1 MARPGAIVAAM
12 KALPAGG
19 RYSPANAAGMGRISP
34 AMANAMM
41 GGSYNAAYGPFLPRN
56 PEVFTDG
63 AFAPAAPIQPTPIN
77 NPPQGG
83 TYPGPRYWEP
93 RPSWNLPTPPGT
105 EGLKL
110 ASFDQLRTLAQKY
123 SVARAAIELR
133 IEEIRGL
140 DWNIALTTDAAKAY
154 QKDNAAM
161 KDFGERKKQFV
172 RFFRRPDPDFW
183 NFDSFLAALLE
194 EIFVFD
200 ALSIIFRPKYGAR
213 LGMGGKGLLGSD
225 LDSMR
230 LVSGPTIRPLI
241 DVWGGKPAPP
251 DPAYQQ
257 YLYGV
262 PRSDYMTIAMGTD
275 IEESGLEGAQV
286 NEFNADIMLYAPYWP
301 VRESPY
307 GFPPV
312 ERALL
317 PIISGLQKQEFQL
330 DYFTEGTV
338 PAVYISPGDN
348 NITPTQIGELQNAL
362 NSLAGDPA
370 YHLKVI
376 VLPPGSHVDPQ
387 RPVDLSDSFDYL
399 VMNQVCMA
407 FDVQPIELGIIPNV
421 GGTPQGPSASGIRFM
436 GQEARD
442 IKSRKS
448 TKPLLSFIQ
457 DIFNHVIQVICD
469 QPDMQFQF
477 EGMIDDE
484 DKQAITALGV
494 DQLQNGIS
502 SVDEVR
508 ERLDLPP
515 WGMRETSEPIV
526 MTQQGP
532 VPFSMAPQLIQAS
545 MQQMMNSG
553 QQSSSSSSKG
563 KSKGG
568 KKSKT
573 SGTTSKPKTR
583 SSGGTTKPNGS
594 HPAPNKPS
602 NRPSATPAHQAAS
615 AAVQRPQ
622 RGKTGGTAN
631 RSPVAGSRKRGAGV
645 TPTQGRMRNKAAVSE
660 LENLKR
666 FLRKD
671 RDIIWTWQP
680 KNIETIAL
688 ARIAEDLDA
697 GYLVDVAVDREI
709 GKLLIGDDIFEET
722 TQVAPNP
729 SAPSLSDDLS
739 KHASGQEFPGW
750 EHDLGLVGRYRQEI
764 SQAFQDAEINGR
776 QIRKEQAAGG
786 YTTISVLNGMIADSI
801 KAAFTGTISSLYQKA
816 WDLGYEGGAA
826 LVSGKAADFSAQH
839 NDYNR
844 QAWVDKET
852 QHWVDSI
859 ARTGLGNSNSRSE
872 MIARTEVARAMNA
885 GVMQAYKDR
894 GITHKHLL
902 LAPDDRT
909 CPVCKSAASAGV
921 IPLDAIFTGG
931 EAPFHPQ
938 CRCVPAPAGVNIEP
952 PQAHI
957 SKAEDKS
964 RLAWLLLRS
973 EDEDGKQRFLLQQR
987 SDGSWGMPGGT
998 THKGEDP
1005 WDAAVRET
1013 TEEIGDLPNL
1023 KQVRTFHHVE
1033 DDDETQVYLWL
1044 CDVPYFQPKFNGS
1057 TPEETQGA
1065 AWFRRK
1071 EIGKLDLAPKFRED
1085 WEKGICLKD
1094 NATKSLQNIRTENGE
1109 WLTTTENNSAA
1120 GGGSRW
1126 PYPSWAA
1133 SSGYPSNNPGGNSR
1147 PGGGQ
1152 NSGEM
1157 GATEPPVYWPNGD
1170 DMSEDETARI
1180 YPRGSDDGRK
1190 LPAKKPGKGTPA
1202 RHLPDGDPDGMYPEG
1217 GIVGSPGVGAQS
1229 VPGGNKFHGITEKPP
1244 AVGRTPSRAH
1254 PVVGMRPPHTP
1265 HPSQARPVDPNVF
1278 DPEEA
1283 VEHLGEKPGEGN
1295 VVFPLPHPGAPGQK
1309 GAGGPSDYS
1318 DANPV
1323 DAEHVYVQM
1332 AKNFP
1337 PEAIQWVKRA
1347 KWTGPHNVPWGR
1359 VDTDDIENWAASHQP
1374 EKVKEFEAQIKAHQ
1388 GHVAPSVLVQNAQHN
1403 KAFIVDGHH
1412 RALARKNLGQDVLAY
1427 LGHID
1432 EKDREAAEETHTK
1445 QIHSGSSP
1453 QNKGRTMV
1461 SKESVHYREGTPARH
1476 CGNCVMFHP
1485 GSNSCDLVKGMIKS
1499 EDTCDDWEAK

>member
-1 MARPGAIVAAM
+1 
-12 KALPAGG
+12 
-19 RYSPANAAGMGRISP
+19 
-34 AMANAMM
+34 MANAMM
-41 GGSYNAAYGPFLPRN
+41 GGSYNAAYGPFLPRD
-56 PEVFTDG
+56 PEQFTDG

-77 NPPQGG
+77 NPPPGG
-83 TYPGPRYWEP
+83 IFPGPRYWQP
-93 RPSWNLPTPPGT
+93 RPSWNLPTEPGT

-123 SVARAAIELR
+123 SVARASIELR

-161 KDFGERKKQFV
+161 KDFGERKKILT

-200 ALSIIFRPKYGAR
+200 ALSVIFRPKYGAK

-225 LDSMR
+225 LDSLR
-230 LVSGPTIRPLI
+230 LISGPTIRPLI

-262 PRSDYMTIAMGTD
+262 PRSDYMTIAMNTD

-457 DIFNHVIQVICD
+457 DIFNHVIQNICD
-469 QPDMQFQF
+469 CQDMQFQF

-553 QQSSSSSSKG
+553 QSSSSSSSSKKGKG
-563 KSKGG
+563 KSKG
-568 KKSKT
+568 T
-573 SGTTSKPKTR
+573 ASKPKTR

-602 NRPSATPAHQAAS
+602 NRPSVTPAHAAAE
-615 AAVQRPQ
+615 AATQRPQ
-622 RGKTGGTAN
+622 RGKTGGTAG
-631 RSPVAGSRKRGAGV
+631 RSPVAGSRKRGEGR
-645 TPTQGRMRNKAAVSE
+645 TPTQGRMRNKAELAE

-671 RDIIWTWQP
+671 RDAIWTWTP
-680 KNIETIAL
+680 RHIETITL
-688 ARIAEDLDA
+688 AKIAEDIDK
-697 GYLVDVAVDREI
+697 GYLVDVAVDRQI
-709 GKLLIGDDIFEET
+709 GKLLIGDEIIDTTEIEPAEEWFEEP
-722 TQVAPNP
+722 VI
-729 SAPSLSDDLS
+729 
-739 KHASGQEFPGW
+739 KHDQNFPGW
-750 EHDLGLVGRYRQEI
+750 EHDLGLVGRYTEEI
-764 SQAFQDAEINGR
+764 SQAFQSAEINGAA
-776 QIRKEQAAGG
+776 IRKEQASGG
-786 YTTISVLNGMIADSI
+786 YVTIGVLSSMIADSI
-801 KAAFTGTISSLYQKA
+801 KTAFTPVITPLYEKA
-816 WDLGYEGGAA
+816 WDLGYEGGRA
-826 LVSGKAADFSAQH
+826 LVTGSDANFSSQH

-852 QHWVDSI
+852 QHWVDEIS
-859 ARTGLGNSNSRSE
+859 RTGLGNSNSRSE

-894 GITHKHLL
+894 GVTHKHLL
-902 LAPDDRT
+902 LAPDERT
-909 CPVCKSAASAGV
+909 CQVCKSAAAAGV
-921 IPLDAIFTGG
+921 IPLDSIFAGG
-931 EAPFHPQ
+931 EAPFHPH
-938 CRCVPAPAGVNIEP
+938 CRCVPAPAGVTAEP

-957 SKAEDKS
+957 GKQEDPS
-964 RLAWLLLRS
+964 RVCFLMIRG
-973 EDEDGKQRFLLQQR
+973 EDSDGKTRYLLQKR
-987 SDGSWGMPGGT
+987 TDNTWGLPGGMA
-998 THKGEDP
+998 HMGEP
-1005 WDAAVRET
+1005 SFDAAVRET
-1013 TEEIGDLPNL
+1013 VEEIGDIPPMQP
-1023 KQVRTFHHVE
+1023 KVAHERY
-1033 DDDETQVYLWL
+1033 DDDKSVFIYVCDAGQVFPVKMNGKTPDETM
-1044 CDVPYFQPKFNGS
+1044 G
-1057 TPEETQGA
+1057 TG
-1065 AWFRRK
+1065 WFRHK
-1071 EIGKLDLAPKFRED
+1071 EVGKLKLHPPFAEQWDAIDFKD
-1085 WEKGICLKD
+1085 ITKG
-1094 NATKSLQNIRTENGE
+1094 LQNIRTENGE
-1109 WLTTTENNSAA
+1109 WLRLDDPD
-1120 GGGSRW
+1120 GSSSDW
-1126 PYPSWAA
+1126 PYPAWGASGGGASVHHPNGAA
-1133 SSGYPSNNPGGNSR
+1133 GNGYPTNNR

-1152 NSGEM
+1152 AAGEM
-1157 GATEPPVYWPNGD
+1157 GATEPPRWPSGD
-1170 DMSEDETARI
+1170 DMSDEETARI

-1202 RHLPDGDPDGMYPEG
+1202 RKIPDGDPDGMYPEG
-1217 GIVGSPGVGAQS
+1217 GLAGSPGVGAQS
-1229 VPGGNKFHGITEKPP
+1229 VPGGSKASSFHAGGHPATARAS
-1244 AVGRTPSRAH
+1244 AVGRGPGRAR
-1254 PVVGMRPPHTP
+1254 PVVGMRPPEAP
-1265 HPSQARPVDPNVF
+1265 RPGQGRPVEPDTF
-1278 DPEEA
+1278 HPEEA

-1295 VVFPLPHPGAPGQK
+1295 VVFPLPRSSGKPGQK
-1309 GAGGPSDYS
+1309 GFASHANDAGGPSDYH
-1318 DANPV
+1318 DPNPV

-1337 PEAIQWVKRA
+1337 PDAIQWIKRA
-1347 KWTGPHNVPWGR
+1347 RWAGPVFVPWSR
-1359 VDTDDIENWAASHQP
+1359 VDTDDIDKWAASHQP
-1374 EKVKEFEAQIKAHQ
+1374 EKVREFEELIKAHG
-1388 GHVAPSVLVQNAQHN
+1388 GHVAPSVLVQEPTNS

-1412 RALARKNLGQDVLAY
+1412 RALARKNLGQDVLGY
-1427 LGHID
+1427 IGHID
-1432 EKDREAAEETHTK
+1432 EKDREAAEQTHTR
-1445 QIHSGSSP
+1445 QIHQGASP

-1461 SKESVHYREGTPARH
+1461 SKESVHYREGTPQEH
-1476 CGNCVMFHP
+1476 CGNCIMFHP
-1485 GSNSCDLVKGMIKS
+1485 GSNSCDLVKGTINS